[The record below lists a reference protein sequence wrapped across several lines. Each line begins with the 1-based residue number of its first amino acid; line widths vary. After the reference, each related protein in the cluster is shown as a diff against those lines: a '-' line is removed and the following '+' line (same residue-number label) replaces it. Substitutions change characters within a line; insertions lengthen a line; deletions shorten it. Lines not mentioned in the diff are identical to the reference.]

1 MVKSGDIDD
10 NKHVISMLRKHHF
23 RPNLLREKKFLN
35 YEKVSSAKVNLNYP
49 YLSPMNAWI
58 GPSNADD
65 SER

>member
-49 YLSPMNAWI
+49 YLSPMNA
-58 GPSNADD
+58 
-65 SER
+65 